1 MIPAGMP
8 WRMRQAARLGGGNAE
23 NTKKT
28 SGEVILRLPRSK
40 NPDIPPLRRPV
51 PAGHVWPSGR
61 FPPLQ
66 MSCSCRDGAD
76 VSPDG
81 LRDPGVNRGFLSFA
95 NQFAGKRRFMQIYS
109 DFS

>member
-1 MIPAGMP
+1 
-8 WRMRQAARLGGGNAE
+8 MRQAARLGGGNAE